1 MQTTAKATR
10 KEIKQ
15 IITLYQSILEFSA
28 EKLWVEVIIKHN
40 KSDPDN
46 LIDDLNAKLIDVC
59 WEYLEW
65 KSIGWD
71 KYQLSTV
78 VMDLYTQTI
87 ASLDEPFKVILKENK
102 TLIQE
107 YLEKNK
113 QKREALDRIK
123 RENESMD
130 KELAEL
136 KTKLVKKNLELSA
149 KRNNVEYVEEEK
161 PALHIQEEAKN
172 TTPKKKKQ
180 ANKYTGNVYDLVD
193 EWFKLPII

>member
-149 KRNNVEYVEEEK
+149 KRNNVEYIEEEK
-161 PALHIQEEAKN
+161 QALHIQEEVKN